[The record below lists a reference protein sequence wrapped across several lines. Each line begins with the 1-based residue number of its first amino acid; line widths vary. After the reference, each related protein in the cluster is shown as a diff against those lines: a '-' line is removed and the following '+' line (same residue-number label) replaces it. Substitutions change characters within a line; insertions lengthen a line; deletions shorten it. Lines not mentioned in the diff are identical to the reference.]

1 MSGLYF
7 KVVLFLVFSLFC
19 FGGLF
24 PFLFSAASTELVIL
38 GWVGLISYFPLAFF
52 LVKSMIISSLKTSI
66 KTKGKGFFGEAKKLI
81 NEYKE
86 K

>member
-1 MSGLYF
+1 MGGLYF

-24 PFLFSAASTELVIL
+24 PFLFSAASTELVII

-52 LVKSMIISSLKTSI
+52 LVKYIIISSLKSSI
-66 KTKGKGFFGEAKKLI
+66 AGKGKGLFDEAKKLM